1 MGLELGNP
9 FVLRCVQDNREFRK
23 VLLGLQWIF
32 RPLFGDVADVDQF
45 RCVVQEAAQ
54 ASQPHQILFVFQL
67 KTQSNFKP
75 CATELYFT
83 EKKKHFVALS
93 SYLAG
98 DVIDVVAVQQLGRD
112 GQRDIL
118 TPGVVVFLFVPQLE

>member
-1 MGLELGNP
+1 MSHFLKRETVRELVKTDVAQVGLELGNP
-9 FVLRCVQDNREFRK
+9 FVLGCVQDNREFRK

-54 ASQPHQILFVFQL
+54 ASQPRQILFVFQL

-75 CATELYFT
+75 CVHRT
-83 EKKKHFVALS
+83 
-93 SYLAG
+93 
-98 DVIDVVAVQQLGRD
+98 
-112 GQRDIL
+112 
-118 TPGVVVFLFVPQLE
+118 LFY